1 MSSAAERNPEH
12 APLRSGSIRAQPV
25 PVRPGLMAARVTG
38 TPGPG
43 LMSIASRPG
52 RGFMQPHPNAQGL
65 DWSRDGIAFLWLL
78 ALILAFVLWIG
89 LLGHGAGHG

>member
-1 MSSAAERNPEH
+1 
-12 APLRSGSIRAQPV
+12 
-25 PVRPGLMAARVTG
+25 
-38 TPGPG
+38 
-43 LMSIASRPG
+43 MSIASRPG